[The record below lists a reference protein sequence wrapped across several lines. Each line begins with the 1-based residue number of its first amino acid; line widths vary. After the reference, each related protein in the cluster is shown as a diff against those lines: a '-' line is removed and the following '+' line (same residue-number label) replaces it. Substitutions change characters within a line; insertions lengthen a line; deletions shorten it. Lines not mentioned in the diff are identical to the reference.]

1 MKRRQAL
8 LPLALVVCAL
18 AAVPAR
24 GQDEGPANGP
34 FWVYARI
41 EVNTT
46 RKTPDGEKHESRVY
60 VSNLVSVSADVWDN
74 LLRYKAKENV
84 SAYFDATV
92 GKAAEARGEELSY
105 YDQDV
110 EWDCT
115 CVGTS
120 NEVRPKS
127 DVEEKR
133 NEVIQTAKEN
143 EHPVVFFNWDPTG
156 KNKERD
162 AQGELKKNTTPPAK
176 APTSGKKPSGSN

>member
-1 MKRRQAL
+1 LKRLHTL
-8 LPLALVVCAL
+8 LPLALFVCAL
-18 AAVPAR
+18 AAVPVC

-46 RKTPDGEKHESRVY
+46 RKVGDDEKHEFRVY
-60 VSNLVSVSADVWDN
+60 VSNLVRVSADEWVN
-74 LLRYKAKENV
+74 LLSNKATQNV
-84 SAYFDATV
+84 SEYFDATV
-92 GKAAEARGEELSY
+92 GKAAEARGEELAY

-120 NEVRPKS
+120 NEARPKS

-133 NEVIQTAKEN
+133 DEVIRTAKEN
-143 EHPVVFFNWDPTG
+143 GHPVVFFNWDPTG

-162 AQGELKKNTTPPAK
+162 AQDELKKNKPPAK
-176 APTSGKKPSGSN
+176 PASGKKPGGAN